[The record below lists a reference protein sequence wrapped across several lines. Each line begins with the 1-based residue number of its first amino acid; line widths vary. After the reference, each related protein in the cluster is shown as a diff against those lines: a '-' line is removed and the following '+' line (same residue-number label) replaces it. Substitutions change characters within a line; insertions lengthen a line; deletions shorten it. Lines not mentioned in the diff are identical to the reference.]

1 MFTISHTYSFE
12 SYCLETK
19 MKLQLSCSPDAYS
32 CSCTLWYRGICH
44 ILYNCVNCT
53 LAHAL
58 ADKCDRFQRIG
69 WLVVV
74 HWGHECGLVTSM
86 RYTRLLPAWAYTLT
100 SINAIHDGV
109 YLGIRFVWMTSRL
122 LGKLWH
128 ALFFKRHAR

>member
-53 LAHAL
+53 LAQAL
-58 ADKCDRFQRIG
+58 ADKRDRFQRRMACSG
-69 WLVVV
+69 SLRSW
-74 HWGHECGLVTSM
+74 M
-86 RYTRLLPAWAYTLT
+86 RTCN
-100 SINAIHDGV
+100 IDAIHPVITRMSV
-109 YLGIRFVWMTSRL
+109 YSYE
-122 LGKLWH
+122 H
-128 ALFFKRHAR
+128 KRHTRWRLFGHTLRMDDISPARKAMTCFVF